1 MMVKPVNIF
10 DMAAKQANWLV
21 ARQNAVAANVANAN
35 TPNYKAID
43 VKPFSEV
50 VSGKTGDAGLG
61 MLITNKRHMDLG
73 GSIHQIG
80 IEAEPSDEVTTSGNN
95 VNIEKEVN
103 RGAEISQEMRFNTSV
118 VRAFNEMY
126 MKAIKG

>member
-1 MMVKPVNIF
+1 MVQPVNIF
-10 DMAAKQANWLV
+10 DIAAKQANWLT

-50 VSGKTGDAGLG
+50 LSTKSGDASLG
-61 MLITNKRHMDLG
+61 MLVTNKRHMDLG
-73 GSIHQIG
+73 GSIQQIG
-80 IEAEPSDEVTTSGNN
+80 TQAEFSDEVTTSGNN

-103 RGAEISQEMRFNTSV
+103 RGAEISQQMQFNTSI

-126 MKAIKG
+126 MKVIKG